1 MELCKNPSAI
11 FIDVRTA
18 EEVAQPPKFPR
29 AFLNVPVSVA
39 DASSPLQEAAARGE
53 LPDDRG
59 APIVV
64 FCAAGGRAGKAR
76 EALLSQG
83 YTNVVNGGSIGDV
96 LAALPEEES

>member
-18 EEVAQPPKFPR
+18 EEVAQPPQFPG

-39 DASSPLQEAAARGE
+39 DASSPLKEAAARGE
-53 LPDDRG
+53 LPEDRG